1 MIVDRF
7 DLKALYE
14 AHLHACVAAVRE
26 GFPHL
31 AIREILDPPHEWF
44 DAALARQVAMHLMIV
59 ELKWPKRR
67 VVETEDR
74 SREAINRALRT
85 INTRMESPRF
95 EAHYRGMARRV
106 HALVSFQTTAE
117 EAVA

>member
-1 MIVDRF
+1 MIFNRF
-7 DLKALYE
+7 DSNALYH
-14 AHLHACVAAVRE
+14 AHLHACFAAVRE

-31 AIREILDPPHEWF
+31 AIHEILDPPHEWF
-44 DAALARQVAMHLMIV
+44 DAALARQVVMHLMIS

-67 VVETEDR
+67 VVEMEDR

-85 INTRMESPRF
+85 IDARLGSLRF
-95 EAHYRGMARRV
+95 AAHYQGIARRA
-106 HALVSFQTTAE
+106 HSLISLQTTAE

>member
-1 MIVDRF
+1 MTVSTF
-7 DLKALYE
+7 DQKGLYE
-14 AHLHACVAAVRE
+14 AHLHACFAAVRE

-31 AIREILDPPHEWF
+31 AVRDIVDPPHDWF
-44 DAALARQVAMHLMIV
+44 DAALARQVVMHLMIV

-67 VVETEDR
+67 VVEVEDR

-85 INTRMESPRF
+85 ISSRLENLRF
-95 EAHYRGMARRV
+95 EAHYRSMARRTRS
-106 HALVSFQTTAE
+106 LISLQTTQE